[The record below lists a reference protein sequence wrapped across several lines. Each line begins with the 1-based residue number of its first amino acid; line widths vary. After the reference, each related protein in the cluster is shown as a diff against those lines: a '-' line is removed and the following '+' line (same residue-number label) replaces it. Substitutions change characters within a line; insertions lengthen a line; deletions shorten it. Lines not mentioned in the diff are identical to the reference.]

1 MKKILIA
8 LLAVSMLFV
17 FTACDDDSS
26 EERFNL
32 ASAENVNEE
41 MVEFRDAFVKVH
53 NKIANDN
60 GGSSDYVGSDK
71 VTETV
76 SSIGDMYIDL
86 GEVGNV
92 ESVGL
97 LGKTYKSGDEIMPVS
112 IGMNVFYQEAAWKI
126 DGGHLLVNKA
136 AFLFSLLTDN
146 PLKVNGS
153 TYDDYSV
160 FDGEPASLT
169 VSEVK
174 YGNEDA
180 PVSEENKDVYEV
192 KCTDSTTLLSYSY
205 TGAEE
210 SDLLYVV
217 TSENGEI
224 TQNSILTY
232 SAADFGSYLLP
243 YGKEIAEDVD
253 KTLVKEY
260 LVLSNDGS
268 SVAVK
273 GAFDITVHVT
283 ATAEEV

>member
-32 ASAENVNEE
+32 ASAENVNAE

-76 SSIGDMYIDL
+76 SSIGDMYIEL

-112 IGMNVFYQEAAWKI
+112 IGMNVFYKDAAWQVE
-126 DGGHLLVNKA
+126 DGHLLVNKA

-160 FDGEPASLT
+160 FDGEPVSLT
-169 VSEVK
+169 VSEVN
-174 YGNEDA
+174 YGDA
-180 PVSEENKDVYEV
+180 PVTAENGVYEV
-192 KCTDSTTLLSYSY
+192 NCTDSTTLLRYSY
-205 TGAEE
+205 TNASET
-210 SDLLYVV
+210 DLLYVV

-243 YGKEIAEDVD
+243 YGKDITENVD
-253 KTLVKEY
+253 KTLGKEY